1 MPTESGLV
9 QRSMELA
16 RALTFNEK
24 LAAVLFILFGPIH
37 LIANSLTT
45 SNLFGSL
52 ASLLFWLVAF
62 FIALCVALATVF
74 FKPNSSGSNLRDW
87 VGRLLPLVVLIITS
101 IGANFISQEMIER
114 NMKSFANQNEQL
126 LSGTPPR
133 SVIYVDGVPDGGI
146 AIIRSPLSNP
156 TGFTQREMVELTGE
170 RIKSCNRLDDRD
182 WACRFD

>member
-1 MPTESGLV
+1 
-9 QRSMELA
+9 MELA
-16 RALTFNEK
+16 RTLTFNEK

-62 FIALCVALATVF
+62 FIAVCVALATVF
-74 FKPNSSGSNLRDW
+74 LRPNSSGSYLRDW
-87 VGRLLPLVVLIITS
+87 IGRILPLAVLLITA
-101 IGANFISQEMIER
+101 IGVNFIGQERTKR
-114 NMKSFANQNEQL
+114 NMKSFANQNERL

-133 SVIYVDGVPDGGI
+133 SVIYVEGVPDGGI
-146 AIIRSPLSNP
+146 AIIRSPLRNP
-156 TGFTQREMVELTGE
+156 TGFTQSEMVELTGE
-170 RIKSCNRLDDRD
+170 RIKSCDQLDARD